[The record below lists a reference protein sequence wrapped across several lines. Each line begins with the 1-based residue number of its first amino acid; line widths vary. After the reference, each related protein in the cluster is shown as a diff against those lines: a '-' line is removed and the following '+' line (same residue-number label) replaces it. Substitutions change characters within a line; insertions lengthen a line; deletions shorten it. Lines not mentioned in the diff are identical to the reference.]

1 MPPWLPNFR
10 RMRSRASAWSRRCRA
25 TYSSVDSPLS
35 AAEPLESPPEKP
47 PAEKPPPGPS
57 YADAGAAWRAG
68 SSVGSGRPSTFAFR
82 RSAYSVEAGSWY
94 LALCSIFGSTPCF
107 FQNAWRSALPP
118 FVIIASC
125 LWFHESMV
133 TDRTNEMCTPER
145 FTSVRSARSRT
156 SEVSD
161 GREASLVW
169 SDETT
174 GRGSAD
180 DPQRRRGSST
190 AHFAADAPRPGSR
203 RRRGRA
209 PPRFGR
215 HDRAHTGPRHRRGAA
230 AAARPLAHC
239 VTGAP
244 RPVFAS
250 RRRRRAEAAVRAAA
264 LEAHE
269 RAVRHRRPLRVPG
282 GAVDA
287 CVVAREDPN
296 FRLRKIRTVA
306 SLEER
311 SAEPGA
317 PLRTIRG
324 AAAAAHPL
332 HIPRLR
338 RLAPSPARDD
348 VAAGRRPARFAPQKT
363 ARLSRARTP
372 ARTCICG
379 VMETAI
385 VWMERPMPFLEMASF
400 LWLFRL
406 RRWRR

>member
-133 TDRTNEMCTPER
+133 TDRTNEMCTPR
-145 FTSVRSARSRT
+145 LRCAPLHSRHM
-156 SEVSD
+156 SEPYVTD
-161 GREASLVW
+161 
-169 SDETT
+169 
-174 GRGSAD
+174 
-180 DPQRRRGSST
+180 
-190 AHFAADAPRPGSR
+190 
-203 RRRGRA
+203 
-209 PPRFGR
+209 
-215 HDRAHTGPRHRRGAA
+215 
-230 AAARPLAHC
+230 AHC
-239 VTGAP
+239 GFLVGQSTH
-244 RPVFAS
+244 VS
-250 RRRRRAEAAVRAAA
+250 
-264 LEAHE
+264 L
-269 RAVRHRRPLRVPG
+269 PG
-282 GAVDA
+282 
-287 CVVAREDPN
+287 RI
-296 FRLRKIRTVA
+296 LI
-306 SLEER
+306 
-311 SAEPGA
+311 SA
-317 PLRTIRG
+317 
-324 AAAAAHPL
+324 
-332 HIPRLR
+332 
-338 RLAPSPARDD
+338 
-348 VAAGRRPARFAPQKT
+348 
-363 ARLSRARTP
+363 
-372 ARTCICG
+372 CICG

-385 VWMERPMPFLEMASF
+385 VWMERPIPFLEMVSF